1 MEEKQ
6 IALKASLCNRLS
18 QMVLDHNLTVNIV
31 VGEKLSY
38 LRTLTLSYHLRDELL
53 IEWLI
58 YRVTEDDEY
67 EV

>member
-18 QMVLDHNLTVNIV
+18 HMVLDHNLPVNIV

>member
-18 QMVLDHNLTVNIV
+18 LMVLDHNLPVNIV

>member
-18 QMVLDHNLTVNIV
+18 QMVLDHNLPVNIV
-31 VGEKLSY
+31 VGEKLTY
-38 LRTLTLSYHLRDELL
+38 LRTVTLTYRLRDEMLV
-53 IEWLI
+53 EWLI

-67 EV
+67 AV

>member
-18 QMVLDHNLTVNIV
+18 QMVLDHNLPVNIV
-31 VGEKLSY
+31 VGEKLTY
-38 LRTLTLSYHLRDELL
+38 LRTVTLTSHLRDEMLV
-53 IEWLI
+53 EWLI

-67 EV
+67 AV

>member
-6 IALKASLCNRLS
+6 IALKASMCNRLS
-18 QMVLDHNLTVNIV
+18 QMVLDHNLPVNIV
-31 VGEKLSY
+31 VGEKLTY

-58 YRVTEDDEY
+58 SRVTEDDSY
-67 EV
+67 AV

>member
-18 QMVLDHNLTVNIV
+18 QMVLDHNLPVNIV
-31 VGEKLSY
+31 VVEKLTY
-38 LRTLTLSYHLRDELL
+38 LRTVTLTYHLRDEMLV
-53 IEWLI
+53 EWLI

-67 EV
+67 AV

>member
-18 QMVLDHNLTVNIV
+18 QMVLDHNLPVNIV
-31 VGEKLSY
+31 VGEKLTY
-38 LRTLTLSYHLRDELL
+38 LRTVTLTYQLRYEMLV
-53 IEWLI
+53 EWLI

-67 EV
+67 AV

>member
-18 QMVLDHNLTVNIV
+18 QMVLDHNLPVNIV
-31 VGEKLSY
+31 VGEKLTY
-38 LRTLTLSYHLRDELL
+38 LRTVTLRYHLRDEMLV
-53 IEWLI
+53 EWLI

-67 EV
+67 AV

>member
-6 IALKASLCNRLS
+6 LALKASVCNRLS
-18 QMVLDHNLTVNIV
+18 QMVLDHNLPVNIV
-31 VGEKLSY
+31 VGEKLTY

>member
-18 QMVLDHNLTVNIV
+18 QMVLDHNLPVNIV
-31 VGEKLSY
+31 VGEKLTY
-38 LRTLTLSYHLRDELL
+38 LRTLTLSNHLRDELL

>member
-18 QMVLDHNLTVNIV
+18 QMVLDHNLPVNIV
-31 VGEKLSY
+31 VGEKLNY
-38 LRTLTLSYHLRDELL
+38 LRTVTLTYHLRDEMLV
-53 IEWLI
+53 EWLI

-67 EV
+67 AV

>member
-18 QMVLDHNLTVNIV
+18 QMVLDHNLPVNIV
-31 VGEKLSY
+31 VGEKLPY
-38 LRTLTLSYHLRDELL
+38 LRTVTLTYHLRDEMLV
-53 IEWLI
+53 EWLI

-67 EV
+67 AV

>member
-18 QMVLDHNLTVNIV
+18 QMVLNHNLPVNIV

-38 LRTLTLSYHLRDELL
+38 LRTLPLSYHLRDELL